1 MAQSTVQ
8 PRRDVRQSDGKIW
21 SWGNDMIQRFVRRY
35 WRRFLILPPLLVAG
49 LVLAVATQSR
59 PAPLRVAAE
68 EIARPARVIVAPRL
82 DVVPRV
88 TAHGTVL
95 PGRTW
100 DAVAEVA
107 GRVLEVH
114 PDLKNGAVLA
124 AGTVLARIDPSAAQL
139 ALAQV
144 EAQLSEMDIRERN
157 TRKSL
162 EIERRTLAS
171 LRRDLD
177 RKRTLGE
184 RGAAAQSSI
193 DAAERAVLQ
202 GEQQV
207 QSLENT
213 LSVLPQERAVLQAR
227 RADAARDLT
236 RTVIEA
242 PFDIR
247 VRTATVE
254 VDQYAARGQVLA
266 QGDGIAVAEVTAQV
280 PLDQMWTLLPT
291 GADLPPDM
299 GRVAEIL
306 DVTPVVRLHAGD
318 LTVAWTGRVA
328 RVAETVDPQTRTVGV
343 IVAVDDPY
351 TQARPGERPPLT
363 RSMFVEVELR
373 GRARPDQ
380 VVIPREALRR
390 KPGGEA
396 VVWVLDAEDRL
407 RTRAVSVAFRQGGMA
422 VLSGGLEG
430 GERVVLSDLIPAV
443 EGMLVKAVPDETTTR
458 RLASDAQG
466 HTGDAAP

>member
-1 MAQSTVQ
+1 MV
-8 PRRDVRQSDGKIW
+8 
-21 SWGNDMIQRFVRRY
+21 QRFLRRY
-35 WRRFLILPPLLVAG
+35 GRRLLIIPPLLVAALI
-49 LVLAVATQSR
+49 LVVATQSR
-59 PAPLRVAAE
+59 PAPQRVEAE
-68 EIARPARVIVAPRL
+68 ETARAARVVAAPRL

-88 TAHGTVL
+88 TAHGPVL

-114 PDLKNGAVLA
+114 PDLKNGALLP
-124 AGTVLARIDPSAAQL
+124 AGTVLARIDPSAAEL

-144 EAQLSEMDIRERN
+144 EAQLREMEIRERN

-162 EIERRTLAS
+162 EIERRALES
-171 LRRDLD
+171 LRRDLQ
-177 RKRTLGE
+177 RKRTLGQQ
-184 RGAAAQSSI
+184 GATAQATI
-193 DAAERAVLQ
+193 DAAERALLQ

-207 QSLENT
+207 QTLENT
-213 LSVLPQERAVLQAR
+213 LAVLPQERAVLEAR
-227 RADAARDLT
+227 RADAARDVE
-236 RTVIEA
+236 RTVIVA

-247 VRTATVE
+247 VRTAAVE

-280 PLDQMWTLLPT
+280 PLDRMWTLLPA
-291 GADLPPDM
+291 GEDVPPDM
-299 GRVAEIL
+299 ARVAEVL
-306 DVTPVVRLHAGD
+306 DVTPVVRLRAGD
-318 LTVAWTGRVA
+318 LTVEWPGRVA

-351 TQARPGERPPLT
+351 TQARPGKRPPLT

-373 GRARPDQ
+373 GRPQPDRI
-380 VVIPREALRR
+380 VIPREALRR
-390 KPGGEA
+390 APGGEA

-407 RTRAVSVAFRQGGMA
+407 RTRTVDVAFRQGGIA
-422 VLSGGLEG
+422 VLDGGVDE

-443 EGMLVKAVPDETTTR
+443 EGMLVAAAPDEQAAA
-458 RLASDAQG
+458 RLVAEAEGSG
-466 HTGDAAP
+466 S